1 MCALGSSQR
10 RMASGLAHG
19 KAHAAFRRAV
29 WARACVPGRLR
40 EHARGFPACCG
51 RTGFLVWRGR
61 KVYTFHRLCAH
72 AAPCAPAACAA
83 ALCGAKCKKGGL
95 WIFPQAA
102 FCACKRGKARF
113 CAPQGR
119 LYRAARRLAHARWQA
134 FTSSTM
140 GMTHNASPSATVYSA
155 MLICVKPKASEMPGR

>member
-10 RMASGLAHG
+10 RMEKRMRLSGALYGRGHVCPAVCASMRADFRP
-19 KAHAAFRRAV
+19 AAGARVSWFGVAERCIRFIGFARMRRPV
-29 WARACVPGRLR
+29 PLRPARR
-40 EHARGFPACCG
+40 
-51 RTGFLVWRGR
+51 
-61 KVYTFHRLCAH
+61 
-72 AAPCAPAACAA
+72 PCAAQNA
-83 ALCGAKCKKGGL
+83 KKGGL